1 MGLARLGPKKLRR
14 IQRAVGDD
22 ITVLRAVV
30 ASHAPEYWVWHFVTA
45 DHRHGAFDSRT
56 GEWAFHDVRTEWC
69 TCSCE
74 EFPDYEQRIESQRLR
89 NQMEW
94 LKLRVDLAAQ
104 VREAAAQM
112 RRHLRLPDDEVITV
126 VPPAELVDTARRSL
140 AADTTLVVSD
150 EKARR

>member
-14 IQRAVGDD
+14 IQRTVGDEA
-22 ITVLRAVV
+22 TVLRAIV

-56 GEWAFHDVRTEWC
+56 GEWAFHDARTEWC

-74 EFPDYEQRIESQRLR
+74 EFPDYEERIESQRLHD
-89 NQMEW
+89 QMEW
-94 LKLRVDLAAQ
+94 LKLKVDLAAQ
-104 VREAAAQM
+104 VREATARM

-126 VPPAELVDTARRSL
+126 VPPG
-140 AADTTLVVSD
+140 TLVNAAREALGDDPTLFVSD
-150 EKARR
+150 ERAKP